1 VRHGQIQIA
10 AHHVGDHRDLRGT
23 TQRLGVAGRR
33 LRAQLRALGGAE
45 QAQVPDRFDTRVEVG
60 VDRSGILHL
69 LGAGR
74 DFRQEARI
82 GRAGD
87 NPHGLQAQ
95 RGLLQVEVAG
105 DGLIDQSIQRWVGQ
119 HFPPLF
125 GVHRHAL
132 ALRHLGPGA
141 GRAIRQIRNR
151 HRHAARQCETCEQR
165 AGSQHCLQGESAPR
179 PGHCH

>member
-1 VRHGQIQIA
+1 LPA
-10 AHHVGDHRDLRGT
+10 DACALNC
-23 TQRLGVAGRR
+23 
-33 LRAQLRALGGAE
+33 ALGGAE
-45 QAQVPDRFDTRVEVG
+45 QAQVPDRFNAGMEVG
-60 VDRSGILHL
+60 IDSGGVLHL

-74 DFRQEARI
+74 DFRQETRV

-87 NPHGLQAQ
+87 DPHGLQAQ

-105 DGLIDQSIQRWVGQ
+105 DGLIDQAIQRRVGQ
-119 HFPPLF
+119 HLPPLP

-141 GRAIRQIRNR
+141 GRAIRQVRNR
-151 HRHAARQCETCEQR
+151 HRHAAGQGQACQQR
-165 AGSQHCLQGESAPR
+165 AGAQHCLQGESAPG